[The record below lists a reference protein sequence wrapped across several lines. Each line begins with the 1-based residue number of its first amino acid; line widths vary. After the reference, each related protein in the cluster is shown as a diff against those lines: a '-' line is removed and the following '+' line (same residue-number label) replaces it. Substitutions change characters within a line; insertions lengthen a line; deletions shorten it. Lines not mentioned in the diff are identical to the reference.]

1 MGWGYAGMGWGI
13 GLVMLLV
20 VLGFWVVVVLVV
32 RALFSARPPERRPLD
47 ALTLLEHRYASGE
60 IDRDEFI
67 RIRHD
72 LLDHLPPK

>member
-1 MGWGYAGMGWGI
+1 MGWGYAGMGWAM

-20 VLGFWVVVVLVV
+20 VLAFWVVVVLVV
-32 RALFSARPPERRPLD
+32 RALFSARPPERRPPD

-67 RIRHD
+67 RTRRD
-72 LLDHLPPK
+72 LLGEQPTE

>member
-13 GLVMLLV
+13 GLAMLLA
-20 VLGFWVVVVLVV
+20 VLAFWILVVLVV

-47 ALTLLEHRYASGE
+47 ALTLLEQRFVRGE

-67 RIRHD
+67 RMRRD
-72 LLDHLPPK
+72 LLDNHPRE